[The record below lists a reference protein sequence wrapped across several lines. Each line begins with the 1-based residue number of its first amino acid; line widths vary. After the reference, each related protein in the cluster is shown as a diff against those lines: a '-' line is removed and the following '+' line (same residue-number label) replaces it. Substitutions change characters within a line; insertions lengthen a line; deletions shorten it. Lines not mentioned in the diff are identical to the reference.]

1 LLWLLEELQD
11 ARDNNMERRDE
22 FSSNS
27 LIGHTPFKQL
37 SPFLKANE
45 EATKTYPAS
54 RGEDKVLQ
62 NLNVHML
69 QTIIFVGEDGETFQC
84 KITMS
89 HCLSLPYK
97 KPTKPQGRTRKV

>member
-1 LLWLLEELQD
+1 MLRLLWLLEELQD
-11 ARDNNMERRDE
+11 ARDNMERQDE

-54 RGEDKVLQ
+54 RGVRTRFTKSECSHAS
-62 NLNVHML
+62 NNN
-69 QTIIFVGEDGETFQC
+69 FVGEDGETFQC

-89 HCLSLPYK
+89 HCLVFLFHI
-97 KPTKPQGRTRKV
+97 

>member
-62 NLNVHML
+62 NLNGSHASNNN
-69 QTIIFVGEDGETFQC
+69 FVGEGWRNISMQNYNV
-84 KITMS
+84 S
-89 HCLSLPYK
+89 LSFSSI
-97 KPTKPQGRTRKV
+97 

>member
-1 LLWLLEELQD
+1 
-11 ARDNNMERRDE
+11 MERRDE
-22 FSSNS
+22 FLSNS

-69 QTIIFVGEDGETFQC
+69 QTRILLETMEKHFNAKLQC
-84 KITMS
+84 LIVFLFHIKANKAS
-89 HCLSLPYK
+89 RKNK
-97 KPTKPQGRTRKV
+97 KSSKFLKDK